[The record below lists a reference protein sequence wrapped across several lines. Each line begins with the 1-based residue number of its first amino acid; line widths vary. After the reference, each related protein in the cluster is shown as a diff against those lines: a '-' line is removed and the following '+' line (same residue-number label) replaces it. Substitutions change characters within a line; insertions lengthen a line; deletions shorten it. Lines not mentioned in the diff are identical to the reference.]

1 MKYNFDY
8 ILNNIKTSEFISE
21 PFEHLLIDDFLSQEH
36 FNLLI
41 NNKQIHFEEVNS
53 NNDLRDRLHKNNFEP
68 IPFPGCTTNEDL
80 YFELL
85 EQGRL
90 NEAKTEG
97 DSEGVGIA
105 YNLTNTNDDF
115 IKHLIHFLNSNTFK
129 STLENKFNI
138 NQETRVTTR
147 IQKYLTGYEI
157 SPHPDIR
164 QKALTYLLNIN
175 KNKES
180 ENLNIHTSLLKL
192 KEDYNFIYDY
202 WNKNTKENRAWV
214 SWDWCD
220 IEKTVTK
227 NNSMVIFK
235 PTDYSLHAVKLDYDH
250 LKQQRTQ
257 IYGNLMFSYPPRY
270 TTQNISKF
278 REMIERGQR

>member
-1 MKYNFDY
+1 MKYNFEY
-8 ILNNIKTSEFISE
+8 IINKIKTSDFISE

-41 NNKQIHFEEVNS
+41 NNKQIHFDDVN
-53 NNDLRDRLHKNNFEP
+53 NNDDLRDKLRQNDFIP

-90 NEAKTEG
+90 HEAKTEG

-115 IKHLIHFLNSNTFK
+115 VVHLMHFLNSNTFK

-138 NQETRVTTR
+138 TQETRVTTR

-175 KNKES
+175 KNDES
-180 ENLNIHTSLLKL
+180 ENLDIHTSLLKL
-192 KEDYNFIYDY
+192 KEDYHFIYDY
-202 WNKNTKENRAWV
+202 WNNNTKENRAWV
-214 SWDWCD
+214 SWNWCD
-220 IEKTVTK
+220 VEKTITK

-235 PTDYSLHAVKLDYDH
+235 PSNYSLHAVKLDYDH

-270 TTQNISKF
+270 ETQNISKF
-278 REMIERGQR
+278 REMIKNENR